1 MALKQWHIWTAEN
14 KKKTATATDKRA
26 NKIVKYQQWH
36 CFLLNMRN
44 DRFWNSDL
52 GDIHNSP
59 ISHLEGLIDRWWT
72 GRKGFKRLVDLVCLE
87 KWRESCRNQVS
98 TLQVK
103 VFAWSPIGNQFFWFK
118 ETFLQ
123 IKSPASKFYAPVAT
137 KMVTTWRV
145 ARQMLI
151 AIKPFN
157 SHFLGNLKWR
167 FYYGK
172 FVIVLLQIH
181 TDTTLLGEGWGPEGF
196 VEWSHSSFWPQ
207 HLKLGSK

>member
-52 GDIHNSP
+52 RDIHNSP

-103 VFAWSPIGNQFFWFK
+103 VFAWSPIGNQLFWFR

-151 AIKPFN
+151 VIKPFN
-157 SHFLGNLKWR
+157 SHFRELKV
-167 FYYGK
+167 K
-172 FVIVLLQIH
+172 VLLWEIRNSFITNTH
-181 TDTTLLGEGWGPEGF
+181 WYHSIRRRGGREGF
-196 VEWSHSSFWPQ
+196 VEWSHSSFLPQ